1 MWICL
6 WGYLIVCIF
15 INTLKHCSGTQ
26 LSDRDTCLLSL
37 ACKLC
42 YTRTKQHSV
51 WGQSPASDPRPFWIF
66 QPPPMPDLASVLV
79 GVPLSGFRVV
89 PSLLL
94 AVFPR
99 PRAASSYPSLQQAL
113 CKSAMSL
120 RALIS
125 SPNSLI
131 SATLPVTPTAPFP
144 PHSTSGS
151 SDNPV
156 WLDLWPLIS
165 LQAVN
170 RGNNRNTSLSLR
182 TPSPLSFCG

>member
-1 MWICL
+1 MPSKSCL
-6 WGYLIVCIF
+6 KNFATHTQSNIQ
-15 INTLKHCSGTQ
+15 SGANPRLLTQ
-26 LSDRDTCLLSL
+26 DPSEYFSHRPCL
-37 ACKLC
+37 
-42 YTRTKQHSV
+42 T
-51 WGQSPASDPRPFWIF
+51 W
-66 QPPPMPDLASVLV
+66 PPVLV
-79 GVPLSGFRVV
+79 GVPLSSFRVV

-94 AVFPR
+94 AMFPR
-99 PRAASSYPSLQQAL
+99 PQAASSHPSLQQAL

-125 SPNSLI
+125 SPNSVI

-144 PHSTSGS
+144 PHSTSVS

-156 WLDLWPLIS
+156 WPDLWPLIS